1 MVTVVLARAGTTAIA
16 GTLASA
22 VTMAKAGTPTTVGS
36 STIAVTS
43 EKDETPVQEGM
54 FPIRGTSATARI
66 LGTPGTP
73 TPTRNR
79 HRRVDSRRRD
89 NRNITY
95 SNIIRNTR
103 NTRDVKTAGTLTT
116 AGMPQCKERQQ
127 RWKHQ

>member
-1 MVTVVLARAGTTAIA
+1 MTATA
-16 GTLASA
+16 GTLAST
-22 VTMAKAGTPTTVGS
+22 VMMAKAGTPTTVGT
-36 STIAVTS
+36 STKAVTS

-79 HRRVDSRRRD
+79 HSNVDSSRRD
-89 NRNITY
+89 NRNITD
-95 SNIIRNTR
+95 SNIFRSTR
-103 NTRDVKTAGTLTT
+103 NSKDVKTA
-116 AGMPQCKERQQ
+116 ERQQ